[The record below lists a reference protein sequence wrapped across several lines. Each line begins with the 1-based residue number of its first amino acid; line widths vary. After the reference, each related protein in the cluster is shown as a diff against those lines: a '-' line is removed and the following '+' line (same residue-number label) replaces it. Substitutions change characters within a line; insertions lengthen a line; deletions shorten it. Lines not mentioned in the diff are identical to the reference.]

1 MSPVETKIFNY
12 KPTPPYDFS
21 THLEG
26 FSLPGKPVP
35 WIFDRKTRSMR
46 MLLCREPENCVPV
59 EVSFIGEPWDPYIEI
74 IAIGHA
80 SHWVMDN
87 VLEIVR
93 ARFDWRVFERRA
105 RKISFLNKVVS
116 MFPGVRPGRCL
127 SLYNALVDVVVKQRI
142 ALKLA
147 IDIYSRLVRAYGME
161 TIIDG
166 REYYSHPM
174 PTKLAAADP
183 ADVRGLGLTRVKARS
198 IVEISKAEV
207 EGRLPSIK
215 EALEEPENTAK
226 ELTKIYGVGEWS
238 AKLALAMVNPLFPLG
253 PSSDLAVRRGIQMLT
268 GKEPSPQVVEE
279 FLEELGDYTGLAMY
293 LAALYYEKSKTRKV

>member
-1 MSPVETKIFNY
+1 MHNMETRIFNY
-12 KPTPPYDFS
+12 KPTPPYDFT

-35 WIFDRKTRSMR
+35 WIYDRKTRTMR
-46 MLLCREPENCVPV
+46 MLLCGKPGTCVPV
-59 EVSFIGEPWDPYIEI
+59 EVSFTGEPWDPYIKI

-80 SHWVMDN
+80 PDWVRDT

-93 ARFDWRVFERRA
+93 ARFDWREFEERA
-105 RKISFLNKVVS
+105 RKISFLKSVVS
-116 MFPGVRPGRCL
+116 LFPGVRPGRCL

-147 IDIYSRLVRAYGME
+147 INIYSRLVKAYAVE
-161 TIIDG
+161 KVIDR

-174 PTKLAAADP
+174 PSKLASANPD
-183 ADVRGLGLTRVKARS
+183 DVRGLGLTRVKARS
-198 IVEISKAEV
+198 IIEISKAEV

-268 GKEPSPQVVEE
+268 GKEPSPRVVEE

-293 LAALYYEKSKTRKV
+293 LAALYYERSKPGKV